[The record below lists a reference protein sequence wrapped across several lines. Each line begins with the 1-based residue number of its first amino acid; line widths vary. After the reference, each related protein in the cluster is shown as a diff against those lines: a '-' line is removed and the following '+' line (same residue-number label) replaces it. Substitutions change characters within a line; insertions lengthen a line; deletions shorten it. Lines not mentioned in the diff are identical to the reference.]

1 MQFNLNGMK
10 AAEEGK
16 GFTEPGVIDV
26 FTVSKVEFKV
36 NENNGRESFQVTFE
50 RKEDSFREYFHLTEK
65 AAPRFVYF
73 YDKVMG
79 TENLPESE
87 QGIITALTGKSIAI
101 KVIGSVNEQ
110 SGKGY
115 PCLPFAGFARSADLI
130 SELTFSNTELGKIEA
145 AKLAQRSS
153 ATATAQQGSSSA
165 PLPSGP
171 DSF

>member
-1 MQFNLNGMK
+1 MNFDLSK
-10 AAEEGK
+10 HKPAEEGK

-26 FTVSKVEFKV
+26 FTISKVEFKV
-36 NENNGRESFQVTFE
+36 NENNGRESFQVTLE

-65 AAPRFVYF
+65 AAPRFIYF

-87 QGIITALTGKSIAI
+87 QGIITALTGKSIAV

-115 PCLPFAGFARSADLI
+115 PCLPYAGFARPVDLI
-130 SELTFSNTELGKIEA
+130 SELTFSNNEIGKIEA
-145 AKLAQRSS
+145 AKQAQRSS
-153 ATATAQQGSSSA
+153 AAASATQSSQAA
-165 PLPSGP
+165 PLPSN